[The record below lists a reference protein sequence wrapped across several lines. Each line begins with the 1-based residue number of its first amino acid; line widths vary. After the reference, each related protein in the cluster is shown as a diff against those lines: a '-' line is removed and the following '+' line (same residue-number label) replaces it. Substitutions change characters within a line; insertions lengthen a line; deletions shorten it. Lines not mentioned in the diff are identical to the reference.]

1 MECLDSFER
10 FLHDETHKLPVLVEA
25 GLVHVQFESIHP
37 FLDGNGRLGRLLITL
52 LLCSKGTLA
61 EPLLYPS
68 LYLKTHRGRYYELLQ
83 RVRTEG
89 AWEDWLAFFLEGV
102 AEAAQGAAA
111 TAERTLKLF
120 VKDKEKIQELGRA
133 APSALPLHE
142 FMQTSPYVR
151 IRTAAKALA
160 ARGASLDSRRK

>member
-1 MECLDSFER
+1 
-10 FLHDETHKLPVLVEA
+10 
-25 GLVHVQFESIHP
+25 P
-37 FLDGNGRLGRLLITL
+37 FLDGNGRLGRLLIML
-52 LLCSKGTLA
+52 LMCSKGTLA

-142 FMQTSPYVR
+142 SMQTSPYVP

>member
-1 MECLDSFER
+1 
-10 FLHDETHKLPVLVEA
+10 
-25 GLVHVQFESIHP
+25 
-37 FLDGNGRLGRLLITL
+37 LLITL
-52 LLCSKGTLA
+52 LLCSKGALT

-68 LYLKTHRGRYYELLQ
+68 LYLKTHRSRYYDLLQ

-102 AEAAQGAAA
+102 AVAAQEAGD

-120 VKDKEKIQELGRA
+120 AKDKDKIQKLGRA
-133 APSALPLHE
+133 APSALRLHE

-151 IRTAAKALA
+151 IRTAAKALELTVPTVTSTLNHLVWL
-160 ARGASLDSRRK
+160 GIVKEVSRKRRDRLFAYSRYVNMVSQGTDPLPNA